1 MNAMNDEL
9 PRIQEQVYFGHI
21 NSQTDVLDKFLSE
34 SGVSRFNPLVSV
46 FYIW

>member
-1 MNAMNDEL
+1 MNALNDET

-34 SGVSRFNPLVSV
+34 TGIQRYNPRVC
-46 FYIW
+46 FF